1 MVVYF
6 KVNQEYIRGVDSTL
20 SPPLTTCIP
29 LAGAAASVGSS
40 HNGISGSQNAR
51 NIGADKSLVRLEQAS
66 AHVYQQAMYITVGI
80 GGMLLA
86 VILKIRNIHMLR
98 DITSFRLLKY
108 FWILI

>member
-1 MVVYF
+1 MFVYL

-40 HNGISGSQNAR
+40 HNGISGGQNA
-51 NIGADKSLVRLEQAS
+51 IGADKSLVRLEQAS

-86 VILKIRNIHMLR
+86 VIFKTRVQICWAVSHRYKN
-98 DITSFRLLKY
+98 Y
-108 FWILI
+108 